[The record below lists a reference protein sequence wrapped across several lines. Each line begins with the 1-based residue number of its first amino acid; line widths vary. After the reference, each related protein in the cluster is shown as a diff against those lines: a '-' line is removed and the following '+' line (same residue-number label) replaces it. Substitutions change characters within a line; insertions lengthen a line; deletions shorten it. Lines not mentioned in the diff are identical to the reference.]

1 MKNRRTDILRRIA
14 RTGSPADRRMAE
26 LMLAGPEI
34 TEADIERLRYFVPR
48 PKVIAMAVHFA
59 LLSWS

>member
-1 MKNRRTDILRRIA
+1 
-14 RTGSPADRRMAE
+14 MAE